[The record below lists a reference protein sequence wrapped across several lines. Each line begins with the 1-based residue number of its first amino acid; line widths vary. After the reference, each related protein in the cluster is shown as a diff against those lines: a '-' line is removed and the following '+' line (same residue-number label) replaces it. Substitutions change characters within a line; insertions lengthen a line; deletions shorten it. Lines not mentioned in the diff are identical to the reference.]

1 MIRYRGRYYY
11 MATDDGNGQT
21 TLKIGSDT
29 ISGLAEAEER
39 VIFTANPEGIC
50 QGCLWAPEP
59 HVVNGRLCVFLP
71 PAIPTG
77 IRCSAM

>member
-21 TLKIGSDT
+21 TLKIRGSDT

-39 VIFTANPEGIC
+39 VIFTANPEDIC
-50 QGCLWAPEP
+50 QAAC
-59 HVVNGRLCVFLP
+59 GRRS
-71 PAIPTG
+71 PTW
-77 IRCSAM
+77 